1 MKNPY
6 QAKPVKI
13 LNIKDLNYNTKFFT
27 LDINFDFQPGQFV
40 MAGLPGFGES
50 ALSLPAK
57 NQLAIRKVG
66 TVTKHCISLRLM
78 IKFIC
83 ADHTAMAGQLNLKL
97 KIV

>member
-6 QAKPVKI
+6 QAKSVKI

-57 NQLAIRKVG
+57 NQSKKAGFKLAHEAHQK
-66 TVTKHCISLRLM
+66 KDA
-78 IKFIC
+78 K
-83 ADHTAMAGQLNLKL
+83 
-97 KIV
+97 KI